1 MRLRLANTLLRP
13 VNDREV
19 HQWRAPDQPSPDR
32 VTQRPPATSGDRS
45 VHELPERL
53 DTTHSGAPV
62 PALCYQPTKLPHLY
76 PLNGAL
82 GRFTRGGSYSV
93 VFQSCSAVFESYS
106 VAFQSCSAVF
116 ESYSVV
122 FQSCFAVFESYT
134 HIPSH
139 TSHASPCSS
148 HNQSHSSHAPR
159 LRRVRVIF
167 RRIPVMLH
175 HTPVWPC
182 CERLNRRTSGPA
194 ATMRAL
200 SVGSQL

>member
-82 GRFTRGGSYSV
+82 GRFTRGGSY
-93 VFQSCSAVFESYS
+93 FPSYS
-106 VAFQSCSAVF
+106 
-116 ESYSVV
+116 
-122 FQSCFAVFESYT
+122 
-134 HIPSH
+134 
-139 TSHASPCSS
+139 SHAPPCSS
-148 HNQSHSSHAPR
+148 HIPSHSSHAPPCASHIPSYAR
-159 LRRVRVIF
+159 HAPPCSS
-167 RRIPVMLH
+167 RIPSYSSHAPPYTRVAL
-175 HTPVWPC
+175 
-182 CERLNRRTSGPA
+182 LRTSEPA
-194 ATMRAL
+194 NIWTGSYDEGAL
-200 SVGSQL
+200 SRLPTLTRVTL